1 MDAKRDDGP
10 ARLGLR
16 ERKQVKTRG
25 LLQAEAL
32 RLFREQG
39 YAETSVNDIAEAAEV
54 SPSTFY
60 RYFPTKEDVVLYDAF
75 DPILIEALR
84 AQPSELSP
92 IGAVRAAMTSVLGS
106 SSDAMATQM
115 QERSDLMLSIPELRR
130 GMLEALLASVEPFAQ
145 VLGERVGRA
154 PDDFGVRNVVA
165 AVIGVGLFAWLDA
178 GGRAPDFLARID
190 AGLAHLEAGLP
201 LTNLGSDCAG
211 SA

>member
-1 MDAKRDDGP
+1 VDAKRDDGP
-10 ARLGLR
+10 SRLGLR

-60 RYFPTKEDVVLYDAF
+60 RYFPTKVDVVLYDAF

-106 SSDAMATQM
+106 SSDAWATQM
-115 QERSDLMLSIPELRR
+115 QERSDLMVSIPELRR

-178 GGRAPDFLARID
+178 GGRAHDFLARID
-190 AGLAHLEAGLP
+190 AALAHLEAGLP
-201 LTNLGSDCAG
+201 LTNLGSG
-211 SA
+211 

>member
-1 MDAKRDDGP
+1 MDTKRDDSP
-10 ARLGLR
+10 SRLGLR

-39 YAETSVNDIAEAAEV
+39 YAETSVNEIAEAVEV

-84 AQPSELSP
+84 AQPSELNL

-106 SSDAMATQM
+106 SSGAMATQM
-115 QERSDLMLSIPELRR
+115 QERSDLMLAVPELRR
-130 GMLEALLASVEPFAQ
+130 GMLDAMLASVEPLAQ
-145 VLGERVGRA
+145 VLGERVGRS
-154 PDDFGVRNVVA
+154 PDDFDVRNVVA
-165 AVIGVGLFAWLDA
+165 AVIGVGLLAWLDA
-178 GGRAPDFLARID
+178 GGRVHDLSLI
-190 AGLAHLEAGLP
+190 HI
-201 LTNLGSDCAG
+201 
-211 SA
+211 

>member
-1 MDAKRDDGP
+1 MDTKRDDGP
-10 ARLGLR
+10 SRLGLR

-39 YAETSVNDIAEAAEV
+39 YAETSVNEIAEAAEV

-84 AQPSELSP
+84 AQPPELNL

-115 QERSDLMLSIPELRR
+115 QERSDLMLAVPELRR
-130 GMLEALLASVEPFAQ
+130 GMLDAMLASVEPLAQ
-145 VLGERVGRA
+145 VLGERVGRS
-154 PDDFGVRNVVA
+154 PDDFDVRNVVA
-165 AVIGVGLFAWLDA
+165 AVIGVGLLAWLDA
-178 GGRAPDFLARID
+178 GGRVHDFPARID
-190 AGLAHLEAGLP
+190 AALAHLEAGLP
-201 LTNLGSDCAG
+201 LTNRW
-211 SA
+211 